1 MNQVTRDIKLGQMSA
16 LLDPYD
22 LIRELIHQP
31 VFCLE
36 KLAKEI
42 RCCKKTADHALC
54 GLDTELALMFVFSN

>member
-1 MNQVTRDIKLGQMSA
+1 MNQVTRDLKLGQMSA

-36 KLAKEI
+36 KLTKEI
-42 RCCKKTADHALC
+42 RGAVRPMTMHC
-54 GLDTELALMFVFSN
+54 VVWIQS

>member
-31 VFCLE
+31 VFCSE
-36 KLAKEI
+36 KLAKEMRGAVRRPLTMHCVVWI
-42 RCCKKTADHALC
+42 Q
-54 GLDTELALMFVFSN
+54 S